1 MDFSLLLSSYAT
13 VWSNPEVLLMT
24 FIGALGGVLLGA
36 IPGMTAT
43 MGVALLIPFSFGMDL
58 IPSIGLLLGIYC
70 GGMYGGSISAI
81 LIHAPGTPAAAATLL
96 DGYPMCKKGQ
106 AGKALSVAMFASFCG
121 GVIGALV
128 MTFLSPLVAD
138 MAMNFGP
145 GEMFMLA
152 VFGLSVIVAISGKSV
167 AKGLISAFF
176 GMLLCTVGLDPTNGI
191 PRFITTKQTGLL
203 DGFQFIPT
211 LIGLFAVS
219 EVIAGVE
226 RIIRGEEHEQKSN
239 EKITNVLPDWKTI
252 KKIWPNILSGGLI
265 GTFIGAIPGAG
276 GDIAVFVSYGAS
288 KSASKHP
295 ELYGT
300 GIPNG
305 VAATESANNGCSGG
319 AMIPLLSLGVPGDS
333 VTAILLGAFIM
344 KGITPG
350 PMMYV
355 TELPTVYRVFAAL
368 MLANLCMLVVG
379 CLGVRF
385 FAKIVSVEKKM
396 LYPIILVISLLG
408 AFSINKNAF
417 DVGVCVAFGIIGWLM
432 NKYEFPLSPILL
444 ALILGPMCEKNFVRY
459 MNIQRGNFFAIF
471 LVKQLYGG
479 LGKNFLNPA
488 LAGRAALVA
497 CYTSQM
503 TSWIDPASG
512 KAPLFGGADVVTAAT
527 PLAMMKGGEFAEVT
541 AQYSLSDMFIGNIG
555 GSLGEI
561 SAMMLLLGG
570 LYLIFRKVISWQI
583 PVAYIGTVAVLTFL
597 FPQGNDAMS
606 WMLYNVLGG
615 GLFLG
620 AFFMATDYVTSPVTK
635 KGQLIFGIGCG
646 LITVF
651 IRYFGSYPEGVCYS
665 ILVMNCCTWIIDKYT
680 KPTRFGVDKKAAKEA
695 AKK

>member
-1 MDFSLLLSSYAT
+1 MSGTLAEGRGDLGVRLAPAAVAVGEVGHSEDAGQQRDGLALQPLKVAGAVVIFAVIPHGLGHPVYDLEFLNDAAASLY
-13 VWSNPEVLLMT
+13 
-24 FIGALGGVLLGA
+24 IGLVEL
-36 IPGMTAT
+36 
-43 MGVALLIPFSFGMDL
+43 V
-58 IPSIGLLLGIYC
+58 LLLGDVPLQYHIIGQAHGADLVQQARIVAVPA
-70 GGMYGGSISAI
+70 GG

-459 MNIQRGNFFAIF
+459 MNIQRGDFFAITTSPIAMVF
-471 LVKQLYGG
+471 ATVAILVIVYSVYNQSKIN
-479 LGKNFLNPA
+479 K
-488 LAGRAALVA
+488 RAAA
-497 CYTSQM
+497 NAAQE
-503 TSWIDPASG
+503 
-512 KAPLFGGADVVTAAT
+512 KA
-527 PLAMMKGGEFAEVT
+527 
-541 AQYSLSDMFIGNIG
+541 
-555 GSLGEI
+555 
-561 SAMMLLLGG
+561 
-570 LYLIFRKVISWQI
+570 
-583 PVAYIGTVAVLTFL
+583 
-597 FPQGNDAMS
+597 
-606 WMLYNVLGG
+606 
-615 GLFLG
+615 
-620 AFFMATDYVTSPVTK
+620 
-635 KGQLIFGIGCG
+635 
-646 LITVF
+646 
-651 IRYFGSYPEGVCYS
+651 
-665 ILVMNCCTWIIDKYT
+665 
-680 KPTRFGVDKKAAKEA
+680 
-695 AKK
+695 

>member
-1 MDFSLLLSSYAT
+1 MDFNLLLSSYAA
-13 VWSNPEVLLMT
+13 VWSNPEVILMT

-58 IPSIGLLLGIYC
+58 IPSIGLLLGIY
-70 GGMYGGSISAI
+70 
-81 LIHAPGTPAAAATLL
+81 
-96 DGYPMCKKGQ
+96 
-106 AGKALSVAMFASFCG
+106 CG

-226 RIIRGEEHEQKSN
+226 RIIRGEEQEQKSK
-239 EKITNVLPDWKTI
+239 EKITNVLPDLKTI
-252 KKIWPNILSGGLI
+252 RQIWPNILSGGLI

-276 GDIAVFVSYGAS
+276 GDIAVFVSYG
-288 KSASKHP
+288 ASKHP

-368 MLANLCMLVVG
+368 MLANLCMLAVG

-459 MNIQRGNFFAIF
+459 MNIQRGNFFAI
-471 LVKQLYGG
+471 
-479 LGKNFLNPA
+479 
-488 LAGRAALVA
+488 
-497 CYTSQM
+497 T
-503 TSWIDPASG
+503 
-512 KAPLFGGADVVTAAT
+512 
-527 PLAMMKGGEFAEVT
+527 
-541 AQYSLSDMFIGNIG
+541 
-555 GSLGEI
+555 
-561 SAMMLLLGG
+561 
-570 LYLIFRKVISWQI
+570 
-583 PVAYIGTVAVLTFL
+583 
-597 FPQGNDAMS
+597 
-606 WMLYNVLGG
+606 
-615 GLFLG
+615 
-620 AFFMATDYVTSPVTK
+620 TSP
-635 KGQLIFGIGCG
+635 IAM
-646 LITVF
+646 VF
-651 IRYFGSYPEGVCYS
+651 AAVA
-665 ILVMNCCTWIIDKYT
+665 ILVIVFSMYNQSKIN
-680 KPTRFGVDKKAAKEA
+680 KKAAATAQEKA
-695 AKK
+695 